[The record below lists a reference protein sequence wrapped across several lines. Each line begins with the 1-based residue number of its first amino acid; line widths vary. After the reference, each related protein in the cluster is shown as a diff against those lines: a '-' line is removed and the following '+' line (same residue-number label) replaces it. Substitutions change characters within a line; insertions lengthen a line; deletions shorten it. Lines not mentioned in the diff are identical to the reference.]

1 MNKKIKVFGAPAS
14 PYTQK
19 MVSILRYRHIA
30 YEVFMGD
37 VPGRLSR
44 LEGIEPPKPILLP
57 TLLLE
62 DESGKLKATTDTT
75 PIIRRFENEYSD
87 RKLLPEDP
95 ALSFIN
101 YLLEDFGDEWVTK
114 YMFHYRWYF
123 DEDADNASTV
133 LPLSDLAVNMPDEIL
148 KDAKKYIHDR
158 QTGRLWVVGSND
170 TTADLIDASY
180 KRFLKLM
187 DDHLS
192 ISKFLFGEKPSS
204 ADFAI
209 YGQLT
214 QLIGFDPTSRKIA
227 YDTALR
233 LVSWQDVMAD
243 LSGHDVENSNW
254 TPLEESP
261 TSLKEIMKEFGRM
274 YVPAL
279 IANASAIMKGDET
292 WETEIDGS
300 LWTQKTFPYQ
310 AKCLN
315 WLKDEYKNLASKNK
329 KFIDNFLCETGCELL
344 FHGK

>member
-19 MVSILRYRHIA
+19 MISILRYRHIA

-75 PIIRRFENEYSD
+75 PIIRRFENEYPG

-114 YMFHYRWYF
+114 YMMHYRWYF
-123 DEDADNASTV
+123 DKDADNASTI
-133 LPLSDLAVNMPDEIL
+133 LPLSDLAVNMPNEIL
-148 KDAKKYIHDR
+148 KDAKKYVHDR

-170 TTADLIDASY
+170 TTADLIDSSY

-214 QLIGFDPTSRKIA
+214 QLIGFDPTSREIA

-243 LSGHDVENSNW
+243 LSGHDVDNSHW

-261 TSLKEIMKEFGRM
+261 ASLKEIMKEFGRM

-279 IANASAIMKGDET
+279 LANANAIMQGEET
-292 WETEIDGS
+292 WEAEIDGS
-300 LWTQKTFPYQ
+300 VWKQRAFPYQ
-310 AKCLN
+310 AKCLKWIKEEFDALN
-315 WLKDEYKNLASKNK
+315 ENDQSRVKT
-329 KFIDNFLCETGCELL
+329 FLDGTGCEILL
-344 FHGK
+344 G

>member
-19 MVSILRYRHIA
+19 MISILRYRHIA

-75 PIIRRFENEYSD
+75 PIIRRFENEYPG

-114 YMFHYRWYF
+114 YMMHYRWYF
-123 DEDADNASTV
+123 DKDADNASTI

-148 KDAKKYIHDR
+148 KDAKKYVHDR

-170 TTADLIDASY
+170 TTADLIDSSY

-214 QLIGFDPTSRKIA
+214 QLIGFDPSSREIA

-233 LVSWQDVMAD
+233 LISWQDVMAD
-243 LSGHDVENSNW
+243 LSGHDVDNSNW

-261 TSLKEIMKEFGRM
+261 ASLKEIMKEFGRM

-279 IANASAIMKGDET
+279 LANANAIMQGEET

-300 LWTQKTFPYQ
+300 IWKQRAFPYQ
-310 AKCLN
+310 AKCLKWIKEEFDALN
-315 WLKDEYKNLASKNK
+315 ENDQSRVKT
-329 KFIDNFLCETGCELL
+329 FLDGTGCEILL
-344 FHGK
+344 G

>member
-19 MVSILRYRHIA
+19 MISILRYRHIA

-75 PIIRRFENEYSD
+75 PIIRRFENEYPG

-114 YMFHYRWYF
+114 YMMHYRWYF
-123 DEDADNASTV
+123 DKDADNASTI
-133 LPLSDLAVNMPDEIL
+133 LPLSDLAVNMPNEIL
-148 KDAKKYIHDR
+148 SDAKKYVHDR

-170 TTADLIDASY
+170 TTADLIDSSY

-214 QLIGFDPTSRKIA
+214 QLIGFDPTSREIA

-243 LSGHDVENSNW
+243 LSGHDVDNSHW

-261 TSLKEIMKEFGRM
+261 ASLKEIMKEFGRM

-279 IANASAIMKGDET
+279 LANANAIMQGEET

-300 LWTQKTFPYQ
+300 VWKQKAFPYQ
-310 AKCLN
+310 AKCLKWIKEEFAALN
-315 WLKDEYKNLASKNK
+315 ENDQSRVKT
-329 KFIDNFLCETGCELL
+329 FLDGTGCEILL
-344 FHGK
+344 G

>member
-1 MNKKIKVFGAPAS
+1 MTEKIKVFGAPAS

-19 MVSILRYRHIA
+19 IISILRYRHIP
-30 YEVFMGD
+30 YEVFWGD
-37 VPGRLSR
+37 VPGKLSR
-44 LEGIEPPKPILLP
+44 LGDIELPKPILLP
-57 TLLLE
+57 TLLLK
-62 DESGKLKATTDTT
+62 DENGKLKATTDTT
-75 PIIRRFENEYSD
+75 PIIRRFENEYPN
-87 RKLLPEDP
+87 RKLLPDDP

-123 DEDADNASTV
+123 DEDADNASNI
-133 LPLSDLAVNMPDEIL
+133 LPLSDIAVNMPDETL
-148 KDAKKYIHDR
+148 KDVKKIIHDR

-170 TTADLIDASY
+170 TTANLIDTSY
-180 KRFLKLM
+180 RRFLKLM

-192 ISKFLFGEKPSS
+192 VSKFLFGEKPSS

-209 YGQLT
+209 FGQLT
-214 QLIGFDPTSRKIA
+214 QLIGFDPTSREIA

-254 TPLEESP
+254 TLLEESP

-279 IANASAIMKGDET
+279 IANANAIMQDEET

-300 LWTQKTFPYQ
+300 VWKQRAFPYQ
-310 AKCLN
+310 AKCLKWIKEEFAALN
-315 WLKDEYKNLASKNK
+315 ENDQSRVKT
-329 KFIDNFLCETGCELL
+329 FLDGTGCEILL
-344 FHGK
+344 G

>member
-19 MVSILRYRHIA
+19 MISILRYRHIA

-75 PIIRRFENEYSD
+75 PIIRRFENEYPD

-114 YMFHYRWYF
+114 YMMHYRWYF
-123 DEDADNASTV
+123 DKDADNASTI

-148 KDAKKYIHDR
+148 KDAKKYVHDR

-170 TTADLIDASY
+170 TTADLIDSSY

-214 QLIGFDPTSRKIA
+214 QLIGFDPTSREIA

-233 LVSWQDVMAD
+233 LISWQDVMAD
-243 LSGHDVENSNW
+243 LSGHDVENSDW

-261 TSLKEIMKEFGRM
+261 ASLKEIMKEFGRM

-279 IANASAIMKGDET
+279 LANANAIMQGEET
-292 WETEIDGS
+292 WEAEIDGS
-300 LWTQKTFPYQ
+300 LWKQRAFPYQ
-310 AKCLN
+310 AKCLKWIKEEFAALN
-315 WLKDEYKNLASKNK
+315 ENDQSRVKT
-329 KFIDNFLCETGCELL
+329 FLDGTGCEILL
-344 FHGK
+344 G

>member
-1 MNKKIKVFGAPAS
+1 MEKIKVFGAPAS

-19 MVSILRYRHIA
+19 MISILRYRHIA

-37 VPGRLSR
+37 VPGRLNR
-44 LEGIEPPKPILLP
+44 LDGIEPPKPILLP
-57 TLLLE
+57 TLLLK
-62 DESGKLKATTDTT
+62 DDSGELKATTDTT
-75 PIIRRFENEYSD
+75 PIIRRFENEYAD

-114 YMFHYRWYF
+114 YMMHYRWYF
-123 DEDADNASTV
+123 DKDADNASTI

-148 KDAKKYIHDR
+148 KDAKKYVHDR

-227 YDTALR
+227 YENSLR
-233 LVSWQDVMAD
+233 LVSWLDVMAD
-243 LSGHDVENSNW
+243 LSGHDVDNSQW
-254 TPLEESP
+254 
-261 TSLKEIMKEFGRM
+261 TSLEDSPDSLKAIMKEFGRV

-279 IANASAIMKGDET
+279 LENAKAIMEGQDT

-300 LWTQKTFPYQ
+300 MWKQKAFPYQ
-310 AKCLN
+310 AKCLKWIKEEFN
-315 WLKDEYKNLASKNK
+315 SLSEDDQSRVRE
-329 KFIDNFLCETGCELL
+329 FLDGTGCEVIL
-344 FHGK
+344 G

>member
-19 MVSILRYRHIA
+19 MISILRYRHIA

-75 PIIRRFENEYSD
+75 PIIRRFENEYPD

-123 DEDADNASTV
+123 DKDADNASTI

-148 KDAKKYIHDR
+148 KDAKKYVHDR

-170 TTADLIDASY
+170 TTADLIDSSY

-192 ISKFLFGEKPSS
+192 TSKFLFGEKPSS

-227 YDTALR
+227 YENSLR
-233 LVSWQDVMAD
+233 LVSWLDVMVD
-243 LSGHDVENSNW
+243 LSGHDVDSSQW
-254 TPLEESP
+254 
-261 TSLKEIMKEFGRM
+261 TSLEDSPDSLKAIMKEFGRV

-279 IANASAIMKGDET
+279 LENAKAIMEGQDT

-300 LWTQKTFPYQ
+300 MWKQKAFPYQ
-310 AKCLN
+310 AKCLK
-315 WLKDEYKNLASKNK
+315 WIKEEFDSLSEDDQSRVRE
-329 KFIDNFLCETGCELL
+329 FLDGTGCELIL
-344 FHGK
+344 G

>member
-19 MVSILRYRHIA
+19 MISILRYRHIA

-75 PIIRRFENEYSD
+75 PIIRRFENEYPD

-114 YMFHYRWYF
+114 YMMHYRWYF
-123 DEDADNASTV
+123 DKDADNASTI
-133 LPLSDLAVNMPDEIL
+133 LPLSDLAVNMPNEIL
-148 KDAKKYIHDR
+148 RDAKKYVHDR

-170 TTADLIDASY
+170 TTADLIDSSY

-214 QLIGFDPTSRKIA
+214 QLIGFDPTSREIA

-243 LSGHDVENSNW
+243 LSGHDVDNSHW
-254 TPLEESP
+254 TSLEESP

-279 IANASAIMKGDET
+279 LANANAIMQGEET
-292 WETEIDGS
+292 WEAEIDGS
-300 LWTQKTFPYQ
+300 VWKQRAFPYQ
-310 AKCLN
+310 AKCLKWIKEEFDALN
-315 WLKDEYKNLASKNK
+315 ENDQSRVKT
-329 KFIDNFLCETGCELL
+329 FLDGTGCEILL
-344 FHGK
+344 G

>member
-1 MNKKIKVFGAPAS
+1 MEKIKVFGAPAS

-19 MVSILRYRHIA
+19 MISILRYRHIA

-37 VPGRLSR
+37 VPGRLNR
-44 LEGIEPPKPILLP
+44 LDGIEPPKPILLP
-57 TLLLE
+57 TLLLK
-62 DESGKLKATTDTT
+62 DDSGELKATTDTT
-75 PIIRRFENEYSD
+75 PIIRRFENEYAD

-114 YMFHYRWYF
+114 YMMHYRWYF
-123 DEDADNASTV
+123 DKDADNASTI

-148 KDAKKYIHDR
+148 KDAKKYVHDR

-227 YDTALR
+227 YENSLR
-233 LVSWQDVMAD
+233 LVSWLDVMAD
-243 LSGHDVENSNW
+243 LSGHDVDNSQW
-254 TPLEESP
+254 
-261 TSLKEIMKEFGRM
+261 TSLEDSPDSLKAIMKEFGRV

-279 IANASAIMKGDET
+279 LENAKAIMEGQDT

-300 LWTQKTFPYQ
+300 IWKQKAFPYQ
-310 AKCLN
+310 AKCLKWIKEEFN
-315 WLKDEYKNLASKNK
+315 SISEDDQSRVRE
-329 KFIDNFLCETGCELL
+329 FLDGTGCEVIL
-344 FHGK
+344 G

>member
-1 MNKKIKVFGAPAS
+1 MEKIKVFGAPAS

-19 MVSILRYRHIA
+19 MISILRYRHIA

-37 VPGRLSR
+37 VPGRLNR
-44 LEGIEPPKPILLP
+44 LDGIEPPKPILLP
-57 TLLLE
+57 TLLLK
-62 DESGKLKATTDTT
+62 DDSGELKATTDTT
-75 PIIRRFENEYSD
+75 PIIRRFENEYAD

-114 YMFHYRWYF
+114 YMMHYRWYF
-123 DEDADNASTV
+123 DKDADNASTI

-148 KDAKKYIHDR
+148 KDAKKYVHDR

-227 YDTALR
+227 YENSLR
-233 LVSWQDVMAD
+233 LVSWLDVMAD
-243 LSGHDVENSNW
+243 LSGHDVDNSQW
-254 TPLEESP
+254 
-261 TSLKEIMKEFGRM
+261 TSLEDSPDSLKAIMKEFGRV

-279 IANASAIMKGDET
+279 LENAKAIMEGQDT
-292 WETEIDGS
+292 WETDIDGS
-300 LWTQKTFPYQ
+300 IWKQKAFPYQ
-310 AKCLN
+310 AKCLKWIKEEFN
-315 WLKDEYKNLASKNK
+315 SLSEDDQSRVRE
-329 KFIDNFLCETGCELL
+329 FLDGTGCELIL
-344 FHGK
+344 G

>member
-1 MNKKIKVFGAPAS
+1 MNKKIKVFGATPS

-19 MVSILRYRHIA
+19 MISILRYRHIA

-37 VPGRLSR
+37 VPGRLNR

-75 PIIRRFENEYSD
+75 PIIRRFENEYPD

-123 DEDADNASTV
+123 DKDADNASTI
-133 LPLSDLAVNMPDEIL
+133 LPLSDRAVNMPDEIL
-148 KDAKKYIHDR
+148 KDAKKYVYNR
-158 QTGRLWVVGSND
+158 QAGRLWVVGSND

-192 ISKFLFGEKPSS
+192 TSKFLFGEKPSS

-214 QLIGFDPTSRKIA
+214 QLIGFDPTSREIA

-233 LVSWQDVMAD
+233 LVSWQGVMAD
-243 LSGHDVENSNW
+243 LSGHDVENSYW

-279 IANASAIMKGDET
+279 LANANAIMKGEET
-292 WETEIDGS
+292 WEAEIDGS
-300 LWTQKTFPYQ
+300 LWTQKAFPYQ
-310 AKCLN
+310 AKCLKWIKEEFKAISEN
-315 WLKDEYKNLASKNK
+315 DQSRVKT
-329 KFIDNFLCETGCELL
+329 FLDGTGCEILL
-344 FHGK
+344 G

>member
-19 MVSILRYRHIA
+19 MISILRYRHIA

-75 PIIRRFENEYSD
+75 PIIRRFENEYPG

-114 YMFHYRWYF
+114 YMMHYRWYF
-123 DEDADNASTV
+123 DKDADNASTI
-133 LPLSDLAVNMPDEIL
+133 LPLSDLAVNMPNEIL
-148 KDAKKYIHDR
+148 RDAKKYVHDR

-170 TTADLIDASY
+170 TTADLIDSSY

-214 QLIGFDPTSRKIA
+214 QLIGFDPTSREIA

-243 LSGHDVENSNW
+243 LSGHDVENSDW

-261 TSLKEIMKEFGRM
+261 ASLKEIMKEFGIM

-279 IANASAIMKGDET
+279 LANANAIMQGEET
-292 WETEIDGS
+292 WEAEIDGS
-300 LWTQKTFPYQ
+300 VWKQRAFPYQ
-310 AKCLN
+310 AKCLKWIKEEFDALN
-315 WLKDEYKNLASKNK
+315 ENDQSRVKT
-329 KFIDNFLCETGCELL
+329 FLDGTGCEILL
-344 FHGK
+344 G

>member
-1 MNKKIKVFGAPAS
+1 MNKKIKVFGVPAS

-19 MVSILRYRHIA
+19 MISILRYRHIA

-44 LEGIEPPKPILLP
+44 LEEIEPPKPILLP

-75 PIIRRFENEYSD
+75 PVIRRFENEYPN

-123 DEDADNASTV
+123 DEDADNASTL
-133 LPLSDLAVNMPDEIL
+133 LPLIDLAVNMPNEIL
-148 KDAKKYIHDR
+148 KDAKKYVHDR

-227 YDTALR
+227 YENSLR
-233 LVSWQDVMAD
+233 LVSWLDVMAD
-243 LSGHDVENSNW
+243 LSGHDVDNSQW
-254 TPLEESP
+254 
-261 TSLKEIMKEFGRM
+261 TSLEDSPDSLKAIMKEFGRV

-279 IANASAIMKGDET
+279 LENAKAIMEGQDT

-300 LWTQKTFPYQ
+300 IWKQKAFPYQ
-310 AKCLN
+310 AKCLK
-315 WLKDEYKNLASKNK
+315 WIKEE
-329 KFIDNFLCETGCELL
+329 FNFLSQDDQSRVREFLHGTGCEVIL
-344 FHGK
+344 G

>member
-1 MNKKIKVFGAPAS
+1 MRKKIKVFGAPAS

-19 MVSILRYRHIA
+19 MISILRYRHIA

-44 LEGIEPPKPILLP
+44 LEEIEPPKPILLP

-75 PIIRRFENEYSD
+75 PIIRRFENEYPD

-114 YMFHYRWYF
+114 YMMHYRWYF
-123 DEDADNASTV
+123 DKDADNASTI
-133 LPLSDLAVNMPDEIL
+133 LPLSDLAVNMPNEIL
-148 KDAKKYIHDR
+148 KDAKKYVHDR

-180 KRFLKLM
+180 IRFLKLM

-214 QLIGFDPTSRKIA
+214 QLIGFDPTSREIA

-243 LSGHDVENSNW
+243 LSGHDVENSDW

-261 TSLKEIMKEFGRM
+261 ASLKEIMKEFGRM

-279 IANASAIMKGDET
+279 LANANAIMKGEET

-300 LWTQKTFPYQ
+300 LWKQRAFPYQ
-310 AKCLN
+310 AKCLKWIKEEFAALN
-315 WLKDEYKNLASKNK
+315 ENDQSRVKT
-329 KFIDNFLCETGCELL
+329 FLDGTGCEILL
-344 FHGK
+344 G

>member
-1 MNKKIKVFGAPAS
+1 MRKKIKVFGAPAS

-19 MVSILRYRHIA
+19 MISILRYRHIA

-75 PIIRRFENEYSD
+75 PIIRRFENEYPD

-114 YMFHYRWYF
+114 YMMHYRWYF
-123 DEDADNASTV
+123 DKDADNASTI
-133 LPLSDLAVNMPDEIL
+133 LPLSDLAVNMPNEIL
-148 KDAKKYIHDR
+148 KDAKKYVHDR

-180 KRFLKLM
+180 IRFLKLM

-214 QLIGFDPTSRKIA
+214 QLIGFDPTSREIA

-243 LSGHDVENSNW
+243 LSGHDVENSDW

-261 TSLKEIMKEFGRM
+261 ASLKEIMKEFGRM

-279 IANASAIMKGDET
+279 LANANAIMKGEET

-300 LWTQKTFPYQ
+300 LWKQRAFPYQ
-310 AKCLN
+310 AKCLKWIKEEFAALN
-315 WLKDEYKNLASKNK
+315 ENDQSRVKT
-329 KFIDNFLCETGCELL
+329 FLDGTGCEILL
-344 FHGK
+344 G

>member
-19 MVSILRYRHIA
+19 MISILRYRHIA

-75 PIIRRFENEYSD
+75 PIIRRFENEYPG

-114 YMFHYRWYF
+114 YMMHYRWYF
-123 DEDADNASTV
+123 DKDADNASTI
-133 LPLSDLAVNMPDEIL
+133 LPLSDLAVNMPNEIL
-148 KDAKKYIHDR
+148 RDAKKYVHDR

-170 TTADLIDASY
+170 TTADLIDSSY

-214 QLIGFDPTSRKIA
+214 QLIGFDPTSREIA

-243 LSGHDVENSNW
+243 LSGHDVDNSNW

-261 TSLKEIMKEFGRM
+261 ASLKEIMKEFGIM

-279 IANASAIMKGDET
+279 LANANAIMQGEET
-292 WETEIDGS
+292 WEAEIDGS
-300 LWTQKTFPYQ
+300 VWKQRAFPYQ
-310 AKCLN
+310 AKCLKWIKEEFDALN
-315 WLKDEYKNLASKNK
+315 ENDQSRVKT
-329 KFIDNFLCETGCELL
+329 FLDGTGCEILL
-344 FHGK
+344 G

>member
-1 MNKKIKVFGAPAS
+1 MTKKIKVFGAPAS

-19 MVSILRYRHIA
+19 MISILRYRHIA

-44 LEGIEPPKPILLP
+44 LEGIDPPKPILLP

-75 PIIRRFENEYSD
+75 PIIRRFENEYPD

-114 YMFHYRWYF
+114 YMMHYRWYF
-123 DEDADNASTV
+123 DKDADNASTI
-133 LPLSDLAVNMPDEIL
+133 LPLSDLAVNMPNEIL
-148 KDAKKYIHDR
+148 KDAKKYVHDR

-170 TTADLIDASY
+170 TTADLIDSSY

-214 QLIGFDPTSRKIA
+214 QLIGFDPTSREIA

-233 LVSWQDVMAD
+233 LVSWQDVIAD
-243 LSGHDVENSNW
+243 LSGHDVENSDW

-261 TSLKEIMKEFGRM
+261 ASLKEIMKEFGRM

-279 IANASAIMKGDET
+279 LANANAIMQGEET

-300 LWTQKTFPYQ
+300 VWKQRAFPYQ

-315 WLKDEYKNLASKNK
+315 WIK
-329 KFIDNFLCETGCELL
+329 KEFAALNENDQSRVKAFLDGTGCEILL
-344 FHGK
+344 G

>member
-19 MVSILRYRHIA
+19 MISILRYRHIA

-75 PIIRRFENEYSD
+75 PIIRRFENEYPD

-114 YMFHYRWYF
+114 YMMHYRWYF
-123 DEDADNASTV
+123 DKDADNASTI
-133 LPLSDLAVNMPDEIL
+133 LPLSDLAVNMPNEIL
-148 KDAKKYIHDR
+148 RDAKKYVHDR

-170 TTADLIDASY
+170 TTADLIDSSY

-214 QLIGFDPTSRKIA
+214 QLIGFDPTSREIA

-243 LSGHDVENSNW
+243 LSGHDVDNSDW

-261 TSLKEIMKEFGRM
+261 ASLKEIMKEFGRM

-279 IANASAIMKGDET
+279 LANANAIMQGEET

-300 LWTQKTFPYQ
+300 VWKQRAFPYQ
-310 AKCLN
+310 AKCLKWIKEEFDALN
-315 WLKDEYKNLASKNK
+315 ENDQSRVKT
-329 KFIDNFLCETGCELL
+329 FLDGTGCEILL
-344 FHGK
+344 G

>member
-1 MNKKIKVFGAPAS
+1 MNEKIKVFGVPAS

-19 MVSILRYRHIA
+19 MISILRYRHIA

-75 PIIRRFENEYSD
+75 PIIRRFESEYPN

-123 DEDADNASTV
+123 DKDADNASTI

-148 KDAKKYIHDR
+148 KDAKKYVHDR

-170 TTADLIDASY
+170 TTADLIDSSY
-180 KRFLKLM
+180 KRFLTLM

-192 ISKFLFGEKPSS
+192 INKFLFGEKPSS

-214 QLIGFDPTSRKIA
+214 QLIGFDPTSREIA

-243 LSGHDVENSNW
+243 LSGHDVDNSNW

-261 TSLKEIMKEFGRM
+261 ASLKEIMKEFGRM

-279 IANASAIMKGDET
+279 LANANAIMKGEET

-300 LWTQKTFPYQ
+300 LWKQRAFPYQ
-310 AKCLN
+310 AKCLKWIKEEFAALN
-315 WLKDEYKNLASKNK
+315 ENDQSRVKT
-329 KFIDNFLCETGCELL
+329 FLDGTGCEILL
-344 FHGK
+344 G